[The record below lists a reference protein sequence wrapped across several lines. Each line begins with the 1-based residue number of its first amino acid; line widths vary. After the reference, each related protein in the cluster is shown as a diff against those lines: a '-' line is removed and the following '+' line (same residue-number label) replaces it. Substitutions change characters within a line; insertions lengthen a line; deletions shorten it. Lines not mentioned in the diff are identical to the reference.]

1 MIEKIIEAAQMEIP
15 EAMIETQAENLV
27 DDFAQRL
34 MMQGM
39 SLEQYAQYTGSTVAS
54 MTNQMKPQAKKRIES
69 RLVLEAVAAAENIEI
84 GDDEIEAEMNRMAES
99 YKMELDKLKEL
110 ISEEEKKNMRQ
121 DLSIQKAI
129 ELVTE
134 AAVEK

>member
-1 MIEKIIEAAQMEIP
+1 
-15 EAMIETQAENLV
+15 
-27 DDFAQRL
+27 
-34 MMQGM
+34 
-39 SLEQYAQYTGSTVAS
+39 
-54 MTNQMKPQAKKRIES
+54 
-69 RLVLEAVAAAENIEI
+69 
-84 GDDEIEAEMNRMAES
+84 MNRMAES

>member
-1 MIEKIIEAAQMEIP
+1 M
-15 EAMIETQAENLV
+15 
-27 DDFAQRL
+27 
-34 MMQGM
+34 
-39 SLEQYAQYTGSTVAS
+39 
-54 MTNQMKPQAKKRIES
+54 NQMKPQAKKRIES

-84 GDDEIEAEMNRMAES
+84 GEDAIEEEMSHMAEA

-110 ISEEEKKNMRQ
+110 ISEEEKKNMRG
-121 DLSIQKAI
+121 DLSVRKAI

>member
-1 MIEKIIEAAQMEIP
+1 
-15 EAMIETQAENLV
+15 
-27 DDFAQRL
+27 
-34 MMQGM
+34 
-39 SLEQYAQYTGSTVAS
+39 
-54 MTNQMKPQAKKRIES
+54 
-69 RLVLEAVAAAENIEI
+69 
-84 GDDEIEAEMNRMAES
+84 MNRMAES
-99 YKMELDKLKEL
+99 CKMELDKLKEL